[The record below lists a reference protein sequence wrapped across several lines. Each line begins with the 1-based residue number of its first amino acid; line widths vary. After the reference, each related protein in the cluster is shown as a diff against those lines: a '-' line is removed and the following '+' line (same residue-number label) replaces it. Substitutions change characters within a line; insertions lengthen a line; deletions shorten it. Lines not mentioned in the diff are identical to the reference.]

1 MRDGGMGDLLSS
13 YLIENNLLKN
23 KIFKNLSIN
32 SFPKCGTLIEVPRS
46 YVLIIKLWQKK

>member
-1 MRDGGMGDLLSS
+1 MGDLLSS

-32 SFPKCGTLIEVPRS
+32 SFPKCGTHIEVLKGHGID
-46 YVLIIKLWQKK
+46 YKTLAKKIIKFK